1 LLLLRHA
8 RACSIEENQTQG
20 TCRRFF
26 KHEKIV
32 SSVLRISGFARNLT
46 SQDTMKLLETIL
58 SGRPLLADGA
68 TGTMLQGMGL
78 PVGEAPERWTLEKP
92 DAIRK
97 LAQLYVGAGSDIIYT
112 NTFGASSVH
121 LARLGLEKRVVEVN
135 AAAVKLA
142 REANPA
148 FVVGSIGPTG
158 EMLEPYGDFS
168 AEAAKESF
176 LEQAQA
182 LASAGVDGLVCETFT
197 DLTEALMAVEAA
209 SVTKLPV
216 LASMA
221 FDANGRT
228 MMGVTPDDAVT
239 QLTAAGA
246 CVVGTNC
253 SVGPDAMEQVIR
265 AMKAVNPNARLLAK
279 PNAGMPK
286 VVNGQAVYD
295 VSPSTLAEFASKMKS
310 LGVAVIG
317 GCCGTTPA
325 HLKAMREV
333 LK

>member
-1 LLLLRHA
+1 M
-8 RACSIEENQTQG
+8 
-20 TCRRFF
+20 
-26 KHEKIV
+26 
-32 SSVLRISGFARNLT
+32 NLF
-46 SQDTMKLLETIL
+46 DAIL

-78 PVGEAPERWTLEKP
+78 PIGEAPERWTLEKP
-92 DAIRK
+92 EAIRK

-112 NTFGASSVH
+112 NTFGASRVH
-121 LARLGLEKRVVEVN
+121 LARLGLDKQVAEVN

-142 REANPA
+142 REANPK
-148 FVVGSIGPTG
+148 FVIGSIGPTG

-168 AEAAKESF
+168 PDAAKESF
-176 LEQAQA
+176 IEQAQA
-182 LASAGVDGLVCETFT
+182 LVTAGVDGLVCETFT
-197 DLTEALMAVEAA
+197 DLTEALMAVQAA
-209 SVTKLPV
+209 TETKLPV

-228 MMGVTPDDAVT
+228 MMGVSPEDAVT
-239 QLTAAGA
+239 QLTQAGA

-265 AMKAVNPNARLLAK
+265 TMKAANPQARLLAK

-286 VVNGQAVYD
+286 VVDGQAIYD
-295 VSPSTLAEFASKMKS
+295 VSPATLAAFAAKMKE

-317 GCCGTTPA
+317 GCCGTTPE

-333 LK
+333 LQ